1 MCCRWTLKTWR
12 GEYDPAYNL
21 GMREVGGSWGG
32 PASEPGSQSLLS
44 LLWHTGYQVGSKE
57 CSLQCSLAELTEM
70 LHHQSSQ
77 DRAYYLPTVQLS
89 WTYFPL
95 VWLWEALE
103 CTKEEESKE
112 RVSEVA
118 FASMGRS
125 FSHAESIT
133 FSQLS
138 GLRFSLQ
145 CPTRAAGPNLWA
157 QYCKWR
163 HQCWVQG

>member
-1 MCCRWTLKTWR
+1 MVW
-12 GEYDPAYNL
+12 P
-21 GMREVGGSWGG
+21 
-32 PASEPGSQSLLS
+32 QSLALS
-44 LLWHTGYQVGSKE
+44 HCLLCSGTQVLKVVLKNADFSVLKLS
-57 CSLQCSLAELTEM
+57 SLRLCTD
-70 LHHQSSQ
+70 QSSQ
-77 DRAYYLPTVQLS
+77 DRAYWLPTDQLS
-89 WTYFPL
+89 WTDFPL

-163 HQCWVQG
+163 HQYWVQGYMMLHR